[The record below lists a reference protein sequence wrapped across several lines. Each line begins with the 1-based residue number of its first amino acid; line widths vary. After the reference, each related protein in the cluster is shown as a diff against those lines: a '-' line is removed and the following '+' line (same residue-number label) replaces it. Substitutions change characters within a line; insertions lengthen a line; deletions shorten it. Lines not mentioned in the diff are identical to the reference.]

1 MTVSFDPVEG
11 AKSYLTHYG
20 DANVS
25 DPKKAIKMGYTET
38 SSWTLAAE
46 NVPALSEGDKI
57 YIYVQAYNDLGGG
70 ADEIEK
76 ARYLHDG
83 EFIGSAWSIPVVLT
97 K

>member
-1 MTVSFDPVEG
+1 MEG

-25 DPKKAIKMGYTET
+25 DPKKATKMGYTET

-46 NVPALSEGDKI
+46 NVPSLNDGDKI
-57 YIYVQAYNDLGGG
+57 YIYVQAYNELGVG
-70 ADEIEK
+70 DNDIEK

-83 EFIGSAWSIPVVLT
+83 PFTGSEWSKPVILT
-97 K
+97 KTTP